1 MKTHICS
8 VAFALVLPFAAASAQ
23 PPAPPPPPVELTVS
37 GSATGS
43 GDTDYAGRQQGS
55 VELRTVRFSASYR
68 GVFSEVLSYRVGA
81 SFSQA
86 TIDASAGVPLPER
99 LQAVHAD
106 LSATW
111 AIDRHWSILA
121 MVQPGHYGD
130 TEASGRDAFA
140 VPATLLAQWRGGG
153 AWSFGIGARYNS
165 LSRNPLMPA
174 AYVRW
179 EVAPDWTVSLGAPR
193 TEVAWRYT
201 KATTFFAGSSFE
213 GGAFAV
219 DDPAVKAPAG
229 YPSLRETKL
238 DYREIR
244 VGAGVRQQLTPT
256 LRLQAEAGAALGRQ
270 FEYFDRSL
278 KIKADS
284 AAYLALSLSA
294 SF

>member
-1 MKTHICS
+1 MKTPTCS
-8 VAFALVLPFAAASAQ
+8 AAIALLLPFAAASAQ
-23 PPAPPPPPVELTVS
+23 PPATPPLPVEITV
-37 GSATGS
+37 GASATGK
-43 GDTDYAGRQQGS
+43 GDTDYAGREQGS
-55 VELRTVRFSASYR
+55 VELRTLRFSASYR
-68 GVFSEVLSYRVGA
+68 GTISETLSYRLGA

-111 AIDRHWSILA
+111 TLDRNWSLIA
-121 MVQPGHYGD
+121 AVQPGQYGD
-130 TEASGRDAFA
+130 TEASSSDAFA
-140 VPATLLAQWRGGG
+140 MPAMLLAQWRGGG
-153 AWSFGIGARYNS
+153 AWSFGVGARYNS
-165 LSRNPLMPA
+165 LARNPLMPA

-179 EVAPDWTVSLGAPR
+179 QVAPDWTVSLGAPR
-193 TEVAWRYT
+193 TEVAWQYT

-229 YPSLRETKL
+229 YPSLRNTKL

-244 VGAGVRQQLTPT
+244 VGVGIRQQLTPT
-256 LRLQAEAGAALGRQ
+256 LRLQAEAGAALGRE

-284 AAYLALSLSA
+284 AGFLALSLSA